1 MYVSTEMWL
10 IWSTPTVE
18 SSVMATCHCDS

>member
-1 MYVSTEMWL
+1 MYACTEMWL